1 MTSDTMT
8 GRKRYF
14 EDLYKKDPDPW
25 RYDTCDYE
33 IAKRADTLSFL
44 KPRYENA
51 CEIGCSIGVLTEDL
65 APRCARLTGVDISPT
80 AAAIARERLA
90 GRGNIEIKVLHIPYQ
105 DIDDRFDL
113 LVLSEVLY
121 FLNEAELD
129 DLAAFAARRVVDGSD
144 LLIVTYDGETQT
156 QLTGRAATERFVAA
170 ASPAFDL
177 IRAEQREEYHVRLL
191 RRRHE
196 ES

>member
-8 GRKRYF
+8 GREGYF

-44 KPRYENA
+44 KPHYENA
-51 CEIGCSIGVLTEDL
+51 CEIGCSVGVLTEDL
-65 APRCARLTGVDISPT
+65 APRCGKITGVDISPT
-80 AAAIARERLA
+80 AAEIARDRLA
-90 GRGNIEIKVLHIPYQ
+90 GRGNVEIKVLHIPYQ

-121 FLNEAELD
+121 FLGETELV
-129 DLAAFAARRVVDGSD
+129 DLAAFARRRVVADGD

-170 ASPAFDL
+170 AAAAFDL
-177 IRAEQREEYHVRLL
+177 IEAEQREEYHVRLL
-191 RRRHE
+191 RRRHDGA
-196 ES
+196 